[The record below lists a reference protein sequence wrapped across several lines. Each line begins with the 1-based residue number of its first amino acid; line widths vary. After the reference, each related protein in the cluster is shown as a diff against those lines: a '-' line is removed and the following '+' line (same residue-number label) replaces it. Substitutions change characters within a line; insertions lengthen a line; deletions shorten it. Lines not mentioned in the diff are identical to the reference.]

1 MTGKLPPETVKP
13 APEIESA
20 LMETAVLPLEVAVTD
35 FVTAVPTETF
45 PKASEVEL
53 RLSEGV
59 PIAELDPLSLIDAVL
74 DVEP

>member
-20 LMETAVLPLEVAVTD
+20 LMETAVLPLEVTVTD

>member
-1 MTGKLPPETVKP
+1 
-13 APEIESA
+13 
-20 LMETAVLPLEVAVTD
+20 MEVTVTD